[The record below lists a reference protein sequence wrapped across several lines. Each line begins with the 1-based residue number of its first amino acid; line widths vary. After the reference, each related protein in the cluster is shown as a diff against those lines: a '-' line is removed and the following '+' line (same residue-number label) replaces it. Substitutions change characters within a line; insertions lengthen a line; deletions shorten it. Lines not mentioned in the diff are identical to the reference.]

1 MRLSV
6 QVSKP
11 KGNVV
16 FACKGQIVEGPE
28 SQYLFD
34 ILSRP
39 DRGNVIVDL
48 QRVTAYDETGASVL
62 VLCRKLLGACHR
74 KLLVRNAPGSILE
87 LLKGSHGLKRK
98 STDFAAATRE
108 LVQQN

>member
-6 QVSKP
+6 EVSKP

-16 FACKGQIVEGPE
+16 FACIGQIVKGPE

-34 ILSRP
+34 LLSRP

-48 QRVTAYDETGASVL
+48 QRVTACDEGGASVL
-62 VLCRKLLGACHR
+62 VLCRKLLSACHR

-87 LLKGSHGLKRK
+87 LLKGSRANKHK
-98 STDFAAATRE
+98 STDFVAATRK
-108 LVQQN
+108 LAHQN